1 MRREKPSGERAMEM
15 SGAAAH
21 GGGSGGGAFVLTID
35 DGVVADD
42 DTGRWSHT
50 CGGNHDGGDVSLD
63 NAQHQ
68 MMVRVL
74 MQIGFRFMFGSVR
87 FRSSVRVGSFSSLT
101 RFSQPGQNRVNSV
114 DSVQIALDS
123 AHLAPNQSTRA
134 DSVNSVN
141 PINSVRWFDD
151 SRRKTR

>member
-1 MRREKPSGERAMEM
+1 MRREKPSGEKAMEI

-35 DGVVADD
+35 DGVMADD
-42 DTGRWSHT
+42 DTSRWSHT
-50 CGGNHDGGDVSLD
+50 GGDNHDGGDVSLD

-87 FRSSVRVGSFSSLT
+87 FRSSVRVGSVSSLT
-101 RFSQPGQNRVNSV
+101 RFCQPGQNRVNSV

-123 AHLAPNQSTRA
+123 VHLAPNQSTRV
-134 DSVNSVN
+134 DSVNSVDLVD
-141 PINSVRWFDD
+141 SVRRFDD
-151 SRRKTR
+151 STRKTR